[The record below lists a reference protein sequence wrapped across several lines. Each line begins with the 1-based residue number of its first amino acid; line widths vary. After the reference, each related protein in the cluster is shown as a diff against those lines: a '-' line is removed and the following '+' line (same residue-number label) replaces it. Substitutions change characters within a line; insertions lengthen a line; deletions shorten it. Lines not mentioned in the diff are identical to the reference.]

1 MNVNGNFLLLSWL
14 YVSGQ
19 FSNCVVSGAK
29 KLNALSSLKI
39 TYHQWQ
45 TEYTALLLE
54 QLIEKSF
61 QLFMRPNDAL

>member
-1 MNVNGNFLLLSWL
+1 LCL
-14 YVSGQ
+14 
-19 FSNCVVSGAK
+19 VSGAK

-39 TYHQWQ
+39 TYHKRW